1 MSPYSIIYADPAW
14 RMNGNH
20 GELNPAYLTMSDD
33 EIVNLPVAPIAC
45 DNSVLLMWV
54 ISSKMDVAI
63 QACKAWGFTYKT
75 IAFVW
80 VKTSK
85 KTGMPNCRLNSYT
98 LSAVEVCI
106 LAMRGKLPKKSHKVK
121 QVIMSPRERH
131 SKKPDEIR
139 NRIVELFGDLPRIE
153 LFARQKTSGW
163 DVWGNEVESSIRLLT
178 PLAPDGGDSS
188 AQQALSTPD
197 MFSAIV
203 TGKQIGR
210 AHV

>member
-20 GELNPAYLTMSDD
+20 GELNPAYQTMSDD
-33 EIVNLPVAPIAC
+33 EIVNLPVAPITD
-45 DNSVLLMWV
+45 DNSALLMWV
-54 ISSKMDVAI
+54 ISSKMEVAI

-75 IAFVW
+75 VAFVW

-153 LFARQKTSGW
+153 LFAREQISGW
-163 DVWGNEVESSIRLLT
+163 DVWGDEVESSIRLLT
-178 PLAPDGGDSS
+178 PREPDKGDSS
-188 AQQALSTPD
+188 PLAALSNSEHLPALGD
-197 MFSAIV
+197 LS
-203 TGKQIGR
+203 
-210 AHV
+210 